1 MFKTFFSPQRW
12 VTWLLAAVLLIGSW
26 GLTPALA
33 ASDAPSVQ
41 LTADETIT
49 FTDAELNEGK
59 RLFNRTC
66 ARCHVGGQTYPNPDV
81 GLRMEDL
88 ENATPRRD
96 TVTALV
102 DYLKNPTTYDGMES
116 LVEYHPNTQLTSEYP
131 RMRFLDDEDLKL
143 ISGYILVQAETL
155 PGWGGTKSE
164 THSDLAGYL

>member
-1 MFKTFFSPQRW
+1 MFNTSFSMRKLI
-12 VTWLLAAVLLIGSW
+12 TLLLAAALLIGGW
-26 GLTPALA
+26 GLAPALA
-33 ASDAPSVQ
+33 ASDTPAIL
-41 LTADETIT
+41 LTADETKIYS
-49 FTDAELNEGK
+49 DAELDQGK

-81 GLRMEDL
+81 SLRTEDL

-96 TVTALV
+96 TVMAMV
-102 DYLKNPTTYDGMES
+102 DYLKNPTTYDGMDS

-131 RMRFLDDEDLKL
+131 RMRFLSDEDLEV
-143 ISGYILVQAETL
+143 ISAYVLVQAETL